1 MSDQR
6 DKDARHAVVAGIAS
20 LVCAVPA
27 ATAVAGRGSQETLT
41 LVEQVRDATRS
52 LRDVDNAVAVG
63 YASEGACVS
72 GPEEGAMGIHY
83 GNGDLVIDGELHA
96 DRPKLLIYEQ
106 RDGRLR
112 LVGVEFLV
120 FVYDWNEA
128 GNAAPPVLSGQQFHL
143 VNSPNRY
150 GIPAFYELHV
160 WVWKHNPHGTFV
172 DWNPTV
178 SCNDYAG
185 EPATQHPSTHDGG

>member
-1 MSDQR
+1 MNTR
-6 DKDARHAVVAGIAS
+6 RAVTAGLTA
-20 LVCAVPA
+20 LACAVPTT
-27 ATAVAGRGSQETLT
+27 ATVASIGGQATPT

-52 LRDVDNAVAVG
+52 FRDVDGAVAAG

-83 GNGDLVIDGELHA
+83 GNGDLVLDGELHA
-96 DRPKLLIYEQ
+96 DQPELLIYEQ

-120 FVYDWNEA
+120 FVDSWNAA
-128 GNAAPPVLSGQQFHL
+128 GNTSPPVLGGQQFHI

-160 WVWKHNPHGTFV
+160 WAWKNNPNGMFV

-178 SCNDYAG
+178 SCVDYTG
-185 EPATQHPSTHDGG
+185 ETASNHPPAHDGG